1 MGKDDRLNVKPV
13 SLHVDKDKLE
23 THRPMS
29 HIRPYNVPFHLRQG
43 FESELM
49 NMLEAGV
56 ITQCDKPTLWNT
68 KAFPV
73 QKNSDPTKCRVVG
86 DFRGLNNILLKL
98 YWHTES
104 TNQLLRH
111 IDPKV
116 KYFCCIDATSGF
128 HQVPVD
134 KEAPKLLPRAK
145 TSSSTP
151 RNSLFLRRW
160 NSVGAQFLPRSVQ
173 MKA

>member
-1 MGKDDRLNVKPV
+1 MDLSPKKNKSSKPYLHLYNAKYASSYYQPSRAHLKKPSKEAEKLQNKLIDRYKSNFKEKLGKDDRLNVKPV

-86 DFRGLNNILLKL
+86 DFRGLNNVLLKL

-111 IDPKV
+111 IDP
-116 KYFCCIDATSGF
+116 
-128 HQVPVD
+128 
-134 KEAPKLLPRAK
+134 
-145 TSSSTP
+145 
-151 RNSLFLRRW
+151 
-160 NSVGAQFLPRSVQ
+160 
-173 MKA
+173 